1 MNSRPLFLLLAAAT
15 AFNAGCGSD
24 DDTEPYTPPP
34 PPELSTI
41 AEARALPLG
50 TIAKVE
56 GFVTVAPRT
65 FFSGVGDLGF
75 ALQDDTGGIYVNIF
89 QLVSAPLGSK
99 MLVLGR
105 TASAAGQSVLAT
117 NDTGVEKL
125 EGTNLFEPK
134 DVKTGDVGES
144 TEGLLVRI
152 KGNVSKAVVDD
163 KPYGIKAYVNDGS
176 GEVQIFV
183 NLDTNDEPLI
193 DTTKL
198 AVGTAVEITG
208 FSEQYDKD
216 YEIAPRKSSDL
227 VVTPP

>member
-1 MNSRPLFLLLAAAT
+1 MVDVDGHVIAINIARSERVSTYMIPGKVVQALLSNLATGKFTLAKDADTLSGELREYEIAIRKAQEAMKAAEAGRAAA
-15 AFNAGCGSD
+15 
-24 DDTEPYTPPP
+24 E
-34 PPELSTI
+34 
-41 AEARALPLG
+41 EAL
-50 TIAKVE
+50 
-56 GFVTVAPRT
+56 
-65 FFSGVGDLGF
+65 
-75 ALQDDTGGIYVNIF
+75 
-89 QLVSAPLGSK
+89 
-99 MLVLGR
+99 
-105 TASAAGQSVLAT
+105 
-117 NDTGVEKL
+117 
-125 EGTNLFEPK
+125 
-134 DVKTGDVGES
+134 
-144 TEGLLVRI
+144 
-152 KGNVSKAVVDD
+152 SKAVVDD